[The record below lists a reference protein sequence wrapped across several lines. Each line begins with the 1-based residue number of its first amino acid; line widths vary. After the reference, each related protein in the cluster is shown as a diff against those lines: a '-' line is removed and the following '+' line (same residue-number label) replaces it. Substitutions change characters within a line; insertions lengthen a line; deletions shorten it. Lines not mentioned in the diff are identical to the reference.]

1 MQVSISSSKETKYGI
16 IRNLS
21 IRYLML
27 REKLNVHY
35 NQNNNTHS
43 YYNENY
49 HNNKFTSHLI
59 SNQEKIELQNLYGP
73 RYMEIYDQCNNL
85 LKDFEIDFNRLK
97 EEQQKRIV
105 PSFNEAESKLINQNI
120 QMISDKMTKKLKKC
134 KFLAKELKTLLASS
148 DIDDNIKINMYQ
160 NLLNRLAETSRA
172 LQINEELYLQKYQE
186 LNGYDESF
194 FSSNQNNNI
203 INTNNNTINNINNYD
218 SIETS
223 QTQNFLSIN
232 STAKKL
238 DVAKER
244 NKEIDVMVNT
254 VNELKTIFEEVSNM
268 VIFQGTILDRIDYN
282 TYQSRHNIRRGNREL
297 EDTHE
302 RLKSGCVRRLNQI
315 LIIAIFIMS
324 ILIIFKF
331 F

>member
-1 MQVSISSSKETKYGI
+1 MLTSISSTKENKFGI

-21 IRYLML
+21 IRYLMI
-27 REKLNVHY
+27 REKLNINY
-35 NQNNNTHS
+35 NKNSNSNYLEISH
-43 YYNENY
+43 NER
-49 HNNKFTSHLI
+49 FTSHLI
-59 SNQEKIELQNLYGP
+59 SSKEKIELQNLYSP
-73 RYMEIYDQCNNL
+73 KYMEIYEQSNNL
-85 LKDFEIDFNRLK
+85 LKDLDIEFNKLK

-105 PSFNEAESKLINQNI
+105 PSFNETESKLINQNI

-194 FSSNQNNNI
+194 FSNNQNNNI
-203 INTNNNTINNINNYD
+203 INTINNNINNYD
-218 SIETS
+218 SIETN

-254 VNELKTIFEEVSNM
+254 VNELKKIFEEVSNM

-282 TYQSRHNIRRGNREL
+282 TYQSRHHIRRGNREL
-297 EDTHE
+297 EETHE
-302 RLKSGCVRRLNQI
+302 RLKSGCIRRLNQI

>member
-1 MQVSISSSKETKYGI
+1 MLTSISSIKENKLGI

-21 IRYLML
+21 IRYLMI
-27 REKLNVHY
+27 REKLNINY
-35 NQNNNTHS
+35 NKNNNSNYLEASH
-43 YYNENY
+43 NER
-49 HNNKFTSHLI
+49 FTSHLI
-59 SNQEKIELQNLYGP
+59 SSKDKIELQNMYSP
-73 RYMEIYDQCNNL
+73 KYMEIYEHCNNL
-85 LKDFEIDFNRLK
+85 LKDLDIEFNKLK

-134 KFLAKELKTLLASS
+134 KYLAKELKTLLANS

-160 NLLNRLAETSRA
+160 NLLNRLAEASRA

-186 LNGYDESF
+186 LNGYHESF
-194 FSSNQNNNI
+194 FSSIQNNNI
-203 INTNNNTINNINNYD
+203 INTNNTINNNIDNYD
-218 SIETS
+218 SIGTN

-254 VNELKTIFEEVSNM
+254 VNELKKIFEEVSNM

-282 TYQSRHNIRRGNREL
+282 TYQSRHHIRRGNREL
-297 EDTHE
+297 EETHE
-302 RLKSGCVRRLNQI
+302 RLKSGCIRRLNQI

>member
-1 MQVSISSSKETKYGI
+1 MLTSISSTKENKFGI

-21 IRYLML
+21 IRYLMI
-27 REKLNVHY
+27 REKLNINY
-35 NQNNNTHS
+35 NKNSNSNYLETSH
-43 YYNENY
+43 NER
-49 HNNKFTSHLI
+49 FTSHLI
-59 SNQEKIELQNLYGP
+59 SSKDKIELQNMYSP
-73 RYMEIYDQCNNL
+73 KYMEIYEQCNNL
-85 LKDFEIDFNRLK
+85 LKDLDIEFNKLK

-134 KFLAKELKTLLASS
+134 KFLSKELKTLLASS

-194 FSSNQNNNI
+194 FSNNQNNNI
-203 INTNNNTINNINNYD
+203 INTINNNINNYD
-218 SIETS
+218 SIETN

-254 VNELKTIFEEVSNM
+254 VNELKKIFEEVSNM
-268 VIFQGTILDRIDYN
+268 VIFQVTILDRIDYN
-282 TYQSRHNIRRGNREL
+282 TYQSRHHIRRGNREL
-297 EDTHE
+297 EETHE
-302 RLKSGCVRRLNQI
+302 RLKSGCIRRLNQI